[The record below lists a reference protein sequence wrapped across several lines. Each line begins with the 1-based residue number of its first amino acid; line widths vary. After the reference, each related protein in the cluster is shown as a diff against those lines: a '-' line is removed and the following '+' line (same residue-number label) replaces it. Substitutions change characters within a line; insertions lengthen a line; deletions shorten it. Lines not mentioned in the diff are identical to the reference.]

1 MFRSDTR
8 AMVFEDQDSFV
19 QDLTFDTLR
28 AAFDEKS
35 LTLTKANM
43 ESLHIIEEGR
53 YTQLGFILS
62 DQFDQSIKIA
72 AFNDEYRTEFLERA
86 EYSGSVIKQM
96 HDVLAFIARYNHP
109 SSVISG
115 MKRVDRYAYPERSV
129 REAVVNAIVHRD
141 YSVDDAILVSIYRTK
156 ITITSPGSLNRSY
169 TTEELLTGVSSLRN
183 KNLANVF
190 YRLDYI
196 ESYGTGIPRIFGLYR
211 GTYIHPE
218 ITIGGSTFT
227 ITLPSMNVAEDP
239 AQAFI
244 DSRNEFTRAD
254 LEKEMG
260 VSRSEAVS
268 IINRMLEDERIIK
281 VGAGRA
287 IRYRPNRPL
296 RPLGKTDDDSNLRTR
311 NRFRRTSRPIFLYY
325 ARMRSHARI
334 LLI

>member
-1 MFRSDTR
+1 
-8 AMVFEDQDSFV
+8 
-19 QDLTFDTLR
+19 
-28 AAFDEKS
+28 
-35 LTLTKANM
+35 
-43 ESLHIIEEGR
+43 
-53 YTQLGFILS
+53 
-62 DQFDQSIKIA
+62 
-72 AFNDEYRTEFLERA
+72 
-86 EYSGSVIKQM
+86 M

-115 MKRVDRYAYPERSV
+115 MKRVDRYAYPEISV

-156 ITITSPGSLNRSY
+156 ITITSPGSLNRTF

-218 ITIGGSTFT
+218 ITVGGSTFT

-296 RPLGKTDDDSNLRTR
+296 RPLGKTDDDSDLRT
-311 NRFRRTSRPIFLYY
+311 
-325 ARMRSHARI
+325 
-334 LLI
+334 